1 MTLVFDATNVNS
13 PDSGNPTM
21 LKIKRIRA
29 LLADRNLAAVA
40 RKTSLHVNTVR
51 AIASGL
57 NKNPLPETIKKLSKY
72 LSVR

>member
-1 MTLVFDATNVNS
+1 
-13 PDSGNPTM
+13 M

-51 AIASGL
+51 AIASGI